1 MVEMPEYI
9 YACHMICSIYCLL
22 HFGKLILKK
31 LKASSP
37 KKKDTE
43 KYLTLECMECNYCT
57 VKSLKEKCIPNSWA
71 CSECG
76 RELQMNI
83 IKDPRQVIRNLI
95 KPDELKKEKAK

>member
-43 KYLTLECMECNYCT
+43 KYLTLECMECNYCK
-57 VKSLKEKCIPNSWA
+57 VKSLKEKMANVEKLRTGIEKQLEAIDALPQSILRKA
-71 CSECG
+71 FRG
-76 RELQMNI
+76 EL
-83 IKDPRQVIRNLI
+83 
-95 KPDELKKEKAK
+95 